1 LDIDGDHVRAQVAAH
16 TAAEAID
23 LLVSC
28 LEDQLEHRAQRRE
41 HLHRLST
48 SSEAGEWR
56 HGARRKPRP
65 PYFDRPTEE
74 RQLVRHKMF
83 VVDEL
88 TPDEAIFDM
97 DQLDYD
103 FYLFCDLASGSDAV
117 IERLEVGSYR
127 LTRLHPSEMDPG
139 PIAAALEI
147 SDTPAAVLSLEEAME
162 RLDASGEPHVFFAD
176 SATGRANVVYRRY
189 DGHYGLITPE

>member
-1 LDIDGDHVRAQVAAH
+1 
-16 TAAEAID
+16 
-23 LLVSC
+23 
-28 LEDQLEHRAQRRE
+28 
-41 HLHRLST
+41 
-48 SSEAGEWR
+48 
-56 HGARRKPRP
+56 
-65 PYFDRPTEE
+65 
-74 RQLVRHKMF
+74 
-83 VVDEL
+83 
-88 TPDEAIFDM
+88 M